1 MNPSLVSL
9 LSGQCEYMSD
19 LLALD
24 ACRSGNPTHLPLGM
38 RTITTPLVQRTWERS
53 LAEHPDQRL
62 AKFIMDGIKNGFRI
76 GFNYCHQC
84 RSSLSN
90 MASAQAHPEAV
101 SKYLEEEIAKGR
113 IIGPLNARS
122 LPEVH
127 VSPFGV
133 IPKGSTGKWRLIV
146 NLSAPEGRSVNDG
159 IQEKWCSLSYISV
172 DDAARTILEKG
183 RGALMAKVDI
193 KSAFRIVPVHPEDR
207 WLLGMRWE
215 GKLYIDTV
223 LPFGLRSAPKL
234 FNTLADAMEWV
245 VRQEGVDTVFHYLDD
260 FLIIGSPASPDCDA
274 QLAILCAAFERHGIP
289 IAPEKLEGPSSCL
302 TFLGI
307 ELDTMAMEMRLP
319 QAKLAE
325 LQVVI
330 HSWVGRRSCEKRE
343 LCSLIG
349 KLQHATKVVRPGR
362 TFLRRM
368 FEQLAVAKKMHHH
381 VRLNQSF
388 RSDLA
393 WWNTFLAAWNGVSLL
408 SEVISKSPD
417 HVICTDA
424 SGSWGCGAV
433 WGTCWLQYKW
443 GEPYQQEAITQ
454 KELLPIVFAAAVW
467 GHLWQDCTT
476 KILCDN
482 QAVVAV
488 INSGYS
494 REPQVMHL
502 LRCLFFIT
510 AKFRIRLHC
519 HYLPGPQNDI
529 ADAVSRN
536 NLASFFFKVPD
547 AHPSPTLLPV
557 PLIDLLV
564 NNQPDWTSQ
573 IWIQLFRNCFQL
585 D

>member
-1 MNPSLVSL
+1 
-9 LSGQCEYMSD
+9 
-19 LLALD
+19 
-24 ACRSGNPTHLPLGM
+24 
-38 RTITTPLVQRTWERS
+38 
-53 LAEHPDQRL
+53 
-62 AKFIMDGIKNGFRI
+62 
-76 GFNYCHQC
+76 
-84 RSSLSN
+84 

-319 QAKLAE
+319 QAKL
-325 LQVVI
+325 
-330 HSWVGRRSCEKRE
+330 GR
-343 LCSLIG
+343 
-349 KLQHATKVVRPGR
+349 A
-362 TFLRRM
+362 
-368 FEQLAVAKKMHHH
+368 
-381 VRLNQSF
+381 
-388 RSDLA
+388 
-393 WWNTFLAAWNGVSLL
+393 
-408 SEVISKSPD
+408 
-417 HVICTDA
+417 A
-424 SGSWGCGAV
+424 SGN
-433 WGTCWLQYKW
+433 
-443 GEPYQQEAITQ
+443 P
-454 KELLPIVFAAAVW
+454 LL
-467 GHLWQDCTT
+467 GR
-476 KILCDN
+476 K
-482 QAVVAV
+482 
-488 INSGYS
+488 
-494 REPQVMHL
+494 
-502 LRCLFFIT
+502 
-510 AKFRIRLHC
+510 
-519 HYLPGPQNDI
+519 
-529 ADAVSRN
+529 
-536 NLASFFFKVPD
+536 
-547 AHPSPTLLPV
+547 TLM
-557 PLIDLLV
+557 
-564 NNQPDWTSQ
+564 
-573 IWIQLFRNCFQL
+573 
-585 D
+585 